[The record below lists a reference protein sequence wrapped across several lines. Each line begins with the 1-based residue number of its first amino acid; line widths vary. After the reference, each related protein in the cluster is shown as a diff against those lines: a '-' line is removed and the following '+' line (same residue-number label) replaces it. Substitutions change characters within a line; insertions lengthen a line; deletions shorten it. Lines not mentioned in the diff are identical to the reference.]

1 MARKGRLLGR
11 RRPQHGG
18 RHQGVRREPVHRG
31 GVPDAPGKLLGTLH
45 ALYQGEPVLPRNFLR
60 SITTTRAAPSWASG
74 CPTKHGRAATS
85 TTPLPACWQTTVPP
99 AYNAR
104 AFSAEKSLYHC
115 GTPEHLRTLRC
126 SIFTQKAPADR
137 GKKSVGG
144 GSGKCQIRGSG
155 LSRLRPRPDCPASW
169 PAPQRQAP
177 ASRAGSHSGQ
187 TRW

>member
-1 MARKGRLLGR
+1 MLFRS
-11 RRPQHGG
+11 P
-18 RHQGVRREPVHRG
+18 
-31 GVPDAPGKLLGTLH
+31 
-45 ALYQGEPVLPRNFLR
+45 LPRRACCTGR
-60 SITTTRAAPSWASG
+60 SSRNTTTTRAAPSWASG

-85 TTPLPACWQTTVPP
+85 TTPLPACWQTMVLP
-99 AYNAR
+99 AYNGQSI
-104 AFSAEKSLYHC
+104 FQQKTFYDF

-126 SIFTQKAPADR
+126 SIFTQKSPR
-137 GKKSVGG
+137 RQREKSVGG

-177 ASRAGSHSGQ
+177 ASRAESRNGR